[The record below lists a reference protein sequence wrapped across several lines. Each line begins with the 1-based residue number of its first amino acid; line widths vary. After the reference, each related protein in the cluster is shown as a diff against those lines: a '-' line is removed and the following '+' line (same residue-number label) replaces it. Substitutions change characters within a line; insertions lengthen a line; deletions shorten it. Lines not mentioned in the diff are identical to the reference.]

1 MYQCRIML
9 KVCFMGG
16 NELFVYYDCV
26 EGEDPQEVITR
37 EKDVLTQDIINSRP
51 YEFSGHVVVTTR
63 IDWFSFVIKK

>member
-1 MYQCRIML
+1 MNSLFIMIAL
-9 KVCFMGG
+9 K
-16 NELFVYYDCV
+16 EKT
-26 EGEDPQEVITR
+26 PQEVITR